1 MILIDAHAEVAMAH
15 QTSLSIYEV
24 PDPDPIDRGARN
36 GKLLAFVPEQLMETP
51 EAAAAMKIHP
61 KTLQKMARRK
71 EIHGIRVG
79 KHWRFRAADI
89 QEWIDRQ

>member
-1 MILIDAHAEVAMAH
+1 MAH

-24 PDPDPIDRGARN
+24 PDSSPVTHGERN
-36 GKLLAFVPEQLMETP
+36 GKVLIFVPEQLLETP

-61 KTLQKMARRK
+61 KTLQKMARRR
-71 EIHGIRVG
+71 EIRGIRVG